1 MSAKPLDEKAIFR
14 VACSIDSVEARDEYL
29 SHACGDNRVL
39 LDRVAVL
46 LRMREEEPDFLE
58 RPSANVAATV
68 DLPPVAERP
77 GTTIGRYKLLEEIA
91 EGGMGVVYMAEQ
103 REPVRRKLALKII
116 KPGMDTREVIA
127 RFEAERQ
134 ALAMMD
140 HLNIAKVFDAGE
152 TASGRS
158 YFVMELVRG
167 ISLTDYCDQNE
178 LTTRERLELFVQVC
192 HAVQHAHQKG
202 IIHRDLKPSNVM
214 VTLYDGVPVPK
225 IIDFGIAKA
234 TTGQLTARSVFT
246 HYGQMIGTPL
256 YMSPEQAEMSGLDVD
271 TRSDIYSLGMMLY
284 ELLTGSTPFDPERVQ
299 KAGYDEIRRM
309 IREDEPPR
317 PSARIST
324 LGAAATTIS
333 THRKTDP
340 AKLCQLLQRD
350 LDWIVMKA
358 LQKDRTR
365 RYQTASDFARD
376 IERYLHD
383 EPVEAR
389 PPTLANRLAKW
400 ARRHRPLVG
409 SAAVFLVLSTIGLA
423 ISTLLI
429 AGAYREKN
437 QQLTATE
444 KAEQLAREQEGL
456 AKQQEE
462 AAKQQA
468 ELARKQQQLARRQ
481 SQIAEEQ
488 KRVAVAQREEATQ
501 QRDAAQR
508 NLYLAHMRL
517 GVEDWRTGQVGRLN
531 EMLDSHLP
539 QSGQADLRGWEW
551 YYFFSMSHQ
560 DLITLRGHR
569 DWVESVTWS
578 PDGKK
583 LASASRDGTV
593 RIWDATTGKEVLTLT
608 AHNGAAVSVAWS
620 PDGRHLASGGADDKT
635 VKIWDSGTGKNII
648 TLPGGDGWNRL
659 AWSPDGRRPCD
670 GGWRSDGENLE
681 RDHRRDYP
689 QISGTYTA
697 DSHGRL
703 ESRWQTNRFL

>member
-1 MSAKPLDEKAIFR
+1 MAAKLALFYRATTGIGAMDQENPNVDEIFLAALEQTTSA
-14 VACSIDSVEARDEYL
+14 ARAAYL
-29 SHACGDNRVL
+29 NEVCRDDRKL
-39 LDRVAVL
+39 RDRVERL
-46 LRMREEEPDFLE
+46 LIAQSKVGSFLE
-58 RPSANVAATV
+58 APAPGLAVTI
-68 DLPPVAERP
+68 DTPPIAEAP
-77 GTTIGRYKLLEEIA
+77 GTVIGRYKLLEEIA

-103 REPVRRKLALKII
+103 REPVRRKVALKII

-178 LTTRERLELFVQVC
+178 LTTRERLELFAQVC

-202 IIHRDLKPSNVM
+202 IIHRDIKPSNVM

-234 TTGQLTARSVFT
+234 TTGQLTERSVFT

-299 KAGYDEIRRM
+299 KAGYDELRRM

-340 AKLCQLLQRD
+340 ARLSQLLQRD

-389 PPTLANRLAKW
+389 PPIAGRPRGEMGPATPAAGRVGGGFPCLLYDWPGNQHALDRPRTLAY
-400 ARRHRPLVG
+400 G
-409 SAAVFLVLSTIGLA
+409 GGL
-423 ISTLLI
+423 
-429 AGAYREKN
+429 
-437 QQLTATE
+437 
-444 KAEQLAREQEGL
+444 
-456 AKQQEE
+456 
-462 AAKQQA
+462 
-468 ELARKQQQLARRQ
+468 
-481 SQIAEEQ
+481 
-488 KRVAVAQREEATQ
+488 
-501 QRDAAQR
+501 
-508 NLYLAHMRL
+508 
-517 GVEDWRTGQVGRLN
+517 
-531 EMLDSHLP
+531 
-539 QSGQADLRGWEW
+539 
-551 YYFFSMSHQ
+551 
-560 DLITLRGHR
+560 
-569 DWVESVTWS
+569 
-578 PDGKK
+578 
-583 LASASRDGTV
+583 
-593 RIWDATTGKEVLTLT
+593 
-608 AHNGAAVSVAWS
+608 
-620 PDGRHLASGGADDKT
+620 
-635 VKIWDSGTGKNII
+635 
-648 TLPGGDGWNRL
+648 
-659 AWSPDGRRPCD
+659 
-670 GGWRSDGENLE
+670 
-681 RDHRRDYP
+681 
-689 QISGTYTA
+689 
-697 DSHGRL
+697 
-703 ESRWQTNRFL
+703 

>member
-1 MSAKPLDEKAIFR
+1 MDSTTQKAKEIFISFAGKIPEQEWDARLEAACEGDESLKHRVWALLRAHAEPKSYLDELPGI
-14 VACSIDSVEARDEYL
+14 
-29 SHACGDNRVL
+29 
-39 LDRVAVL
+39 
-46 LRMREEEPDFLE
+46 
-58 RPSANVAATV
+58 AATV
-68 DLPPVAERP
+68 VLSPIAEHP

-103 REPVRRKLALKII
+103 REPVRRKVALKII

-234 TTGQLTARSVFT
+234 TTGQLTDRSVFT

-340 AKLCQLLQRD
+340 VKLSQLLQRD

-389 PPTLANRLAKW
+389 PPSLADRAAKW

-409 SAAVFLVLSTIGLA
+409 SAAGFLVLSTIGLA
-423 ISTLLI
+423 ISTLLV
-429 AGAYREKN
+429 AHERSRTEAAYEVKD
-437 QQLTATE
+437 QQLIATQ
-444 KAEQLAREQEGL
+444 KAEQLA
-456 AKQQEE
+456 KNNF
-462 AAKQQA
+462 KM
-468 ELARKQQQLARRQ
+468 ARDAVK
-481 SQIAEEQ
+481 
-488 KRVAVAQREEATQ
+488 KYYTRVAN
-501 QRDAAQR
+501 DP
-508 NLYLAHMRL
+508 LLK
-517 GVEDWRTGQVGRLN
+517 
-531 EMLDSHLP
+531 SH
-539 QSGQADLRGWEW
+539 DLR
-551 YYFFSMSHQ
+551 
-560 DLITLRGHR
+560 
-569 DWVESVTWS
+569 
-578 PDGKK
+578 K
-583 LASASRDGTV
+583 
-593 RIWDATTGKEVLTLT
+593 T
-608 AHNGAAVSVAWS
+608 AA
-620 PDGRHLASGGADDKT
+620 
-635 VKIWDSGTGKNII
+635 
-648 TLPGGDGWNRL
+648 
-659 AWSPDGRRPCD
+659 
-670 GGWRSDGENLE
+670 
-681 RDHRRDYP
+681 
-689 QISGTYTA
+689 
-697 DSHGRL
+697 
-703 ESRWQTNRFL
+703 

>member
-1 MSAKPLDEKAIFR
+1 MDSTTQKAKEIFISFAGKIPEQEWDARLEAACEGDESLKHRVWALLRAHAEPKSYLDELPGI
-14 VACSIDSVEARDEYL
+14 
-29 SHACGDNRVL
+29 
-39 LDRVAVL
+39 
-46 LRMREEEPDFLE
+46 
-58 RPSANVAATV
+58 AATV
-68 DLPPVAERP
+68 VLSPIAEHP

-103 REPVRRKLALKII
+103 REPVRRKVALKII

-178 LTTRERLELFVQVC
+178 LTTRERLELFAQVC

-234 TTGQLTARSVFT
+234 TTGQLTDRSVFT

-317 PSARIST
+317 PSVRIST

-340 AKLCQLLQRD
+340 VKLSQLLQRD

-365 RYQTASDFARD
+365 RYQTASDFARH
-376 IERYLHD
+376 R
-383 EPVEAR
+383 
-389 PPTLANRLAKW
+389 TL
-400 ARRHRPLVG
+400 
-409 SAAVFLVLSTIGLA
+409 
-423 ISTLLI
+423 
-429 AGAYREKN
+429 
-437 QQLTATE
+437 
-444 KAEQLAREQEGL
+444 
-456 AKQQEE
+456 
-462 AAKQQA
+462 
-468 ELARKQQQLARRQ
+468 LARR
-481 SQIAEEQ
+481 A
-488 KRVAVAQREEATQ
+488 RRGPAAVA
-501 QRDAAQR
+501 
-508 NLYLAHMRL
+508 
-517 GVEDWRTGQVGRLN
+517 G
-531 EMLDSHLP
+531 
-539 QSGQADLRGWEW
+539 
-551 YYFFSMSHQ
+551 
-560 DLITLRGHR
+560 
-569 DWVESVTWS
+569 
-578 PDGKK
+578 
-583 LASASRDGTV
+583 
-593 RIWDATTGKEVLTLT
+593 
-608 AHNGAAVSVAWS
+608 
-620 PDGRHLASGGADDKT
+620 
-635 VKIWDSGTGKNII
+635 
-648 TLPGGDGWNRL
+648 
-659 AWSPDGRRPCD
+659 
-670 GGWRSDGENLE
+670 
-681 RDHRRDYP
+681 
-689 QISGTYTA
+689 
-697 DSHGRL
+697 
-703 ESRWQTNRFL
+703 

>member
-1 MSAKPLDEKAIFR
+1 MP
-14 VACSIDSVEARDEYL
+14 VATIASSGNVLPFC
-29 SHACGDNRVL
+29 CGCQ
-39 LDRVAVL
+39 
-46 LRMREEEPDFLE
+46 EEPRLSRTAPSRRRRHR
-58 RPSANVAATV
+58 RPAS
-68 DLPPVAERP
+68 LAERP

-103 REPVRRKLALKII
+103 REPVRRKVALKII

-158 YFVMELVRG
+158 YFVMELVHG
-167 ISLTDYCDQNE
+167 IPLTDYCDQNE

-234 TTGQLTARSVFT
+234 TTGQLTERSVFT

-284 ELLTGSTPFDPERVQ
+284 ELLTGSTPFDQERVQ

-340 AKLCQLLQRD
+340 AKLCQLLHRD

-365 RYQTASDFARD
+365 RYQTASRFRAG
-376 IERYLHD
+376 
-383 EPVEAR
+383 
-389 PPTLANRLAKW
+389 
-400 ARRHRPLVG
+400 HRTV
-409 SAAVFLVLSTIGLA
+409 
-423 ISTLLI
+423 
-429 AGAYREKN
+429 
-437 QQLTATE
+437 
-444 KAEQLAREQEGL
+444 
-456 AKQQEE
+456 
-462 AAKQQA
+462 
-468 ELARKQQQLARRQ
+468 LARR
-481 SQIAEEQ
+481 AG
-488 KRVAVAQREEATQ
+488 RGPAA
-501 QRDAAQR
+501 DA
-508 NLYLAHMRL
+508 
-517 GVEDWRTGQVGRLN
+517 GR
-531 EMLDSHLP
+531 P
-539 QSGQADLRGWEW
+539 C
-551 YYFFSMSHQ
+551 
-560 DLITLRGHR
+560 
-569 DWVESVTWS
+569 
-578 PDGKK
+578 GKMGPA
-583 LASASRDGTV
+583 ASAACRV
-593 RIWDATTGKEVLTLT
+593 
-608 AHNGAAVSVAWS
+608 
-620 PDGRHLASGGADDKT
+620 GGGSACLVYD
-635 VKIWDSGTGKNII
+635 WPWQS
-648 TLPGGDGWNRL
+648 
-659 AWSPDGRRPCD
+659 A
-670 GGWRSDGENLE
+670 RS
-681 RDHRRDYP
+681 
-689 QISGTYTA
+689 
-697 DSHGRL
+697 
-703 ESRWQTNRFL
+703 